1 MKFNFR
7 DILPH
12 GAIILSLMM
21 IVFYILDQFNDAMA
35 FINNRITKSL
45 LLILSIVSIIN
56 AINIIAYHRRHH

>member
-1 MKFNFR
+1 MKFQFR

-21 IVFYILDQFNDAMA
+21 VVFYILDQFNDAMA

-56 AINIIAYHRRHH
+56 AIQIIAYHRRHH

>member
-1 MKFNFR
+1 MKFNLR

-45 LLILSIVSIIN
+45 LIILSLVSIIN
-56 AINIIAYHRRHH
+56 AINLIAYHRRHR

>member
-1 MKFNFR
+1 MKFNLR
-7 DILPH
+7 DVLPH

-56 AINIIAYHRRHH
+56 AVNLIAYHRRHR

>member
-1 MKFNFR
+1 MKFNLR
-7 DILPH
+7 DVLPH

-35 FINNRITKSL
+35 FINTRITKSL

-56 AINIIAYHRRHH
+56 AVNLIAYHRRHR

>member
-1 MKFNFR
+1 MKFNLR

-45 LLILSIVSIIN
+45 LLILSLVSIIN
-56 AINIIAYHRRHH
+56 AINLIAYHRRHR

>member
-1 MKFNFR
+1 MKFNLR
-7 DILPH
+7 DVLPH

-35 FINNRITKSL
+35 FLNNRITKSL

-56 AINIIAYHRRHH
+56 AVNLIAYHRRHR

>member
-1 MKFNFR
+1 MKFNLR
-7 DILPH
+7 DVLPH
-12 GAIILSLMM
+12 GAIIRSLMM

-56 AINIIAYHRRHH
+56 AVNLIAYHRRHR